1 MARTPED
8 IADEIEDIEMEEMED
23 DEEGPI
29 LSDRDHAPIIY
40 FDGVSPFGFY
50 NGVVHLTLGAFK
62 HIPIGRGSDE
72 IRADLVA
79 TAFLRC
85 NVEAAIALRD
95 ALDAALLMAAPIEGE
110 AN

>member
-1 MARTPED
+1 MTQAPED
-8 IADEIEDIEMEEMED
+8 IETENEDIELEAAQD
-23 DEEGPI
+23 DGPI
-29 LSDRDHAPIIY
+29 LTDRDGAPIIY

-50 NGVVHLTLGAFK
+50 NGIVHLTLGAYK
-62 HIPIGRGSDE
+62 HIPIGHGPDD

-95 ALDAALLMAAPIEGE
+95 ALDAALLMAAPVEGE

>member
-1 MARTPED
+1 MARTPEE
-8 IADEIEDIEMEEMED
+8 IEDEIEDIELEEMEAD
-23 DEEGPI
+23 DDAPI
-29 LSDRDHAPIIY
+29 LTDRDGAPIIY

-50 NGVVHLTLGAFK
+50 NGIVHLTLGAYK
-62 HIPIGRGSDE
+62 HIPIGHGPDE

-95 ALDAALLMAAPIEGE
+95 ALDAALLMAAPVEGE

>member
-1 MARTPED
+1 MAKTPEE
-8 IADEIEDIEMEEMED
+8 IEDEIEDIELEED
-23 DEEGPI
+23 DGDEPI
-29 LSDRDHAPIIY
+29 LTDRDHAPIIY

-50 NGVVHLTLGAFK
+50 NGIVHLTLGAYK
-62 HIPIGRGSDE
+62 HVPTGHGSDE

-95 ALDAALLMAAPIEGE
+95 ALDAALLMAAPVEGE

>member
-1 MARTPED
+1 MAKTPQE
-8 IADEIEDIEMEEMED
+8 IEDEIEDIELEEAEED
-23 DEEGPI
+23 GPI
-29 LSDRDHAPIIY
+29 LTDRDGAPIIY

-50 NGVVHLTLGAFK
+50 NGIVHLTLGAYK
-62 HIPIGRGSDE
+62 HIPIGHGPDE

-95 ALDAALLMAAPIEGE
+95 ALDAALLMAAPVEGE